1 MKIIYD
7 NKSDSRFRF
16 IAGVAAA
23 FLIIISVVML
33 MIPEAVLADSVS
45 WPNSVADAN
54 AAGRWPAIEEIPA
67 ASWLVMD
74 MQTGETIISYKENER
89 VFPASTTKIMTAL
102 TVLNDPDYNPSKVLT
117 ASSTAV
123 DLSWD
128 SSKIYLQEGE
138 TIVMRDALAGL
149 LLASGNDAANVL
161 AEALSG
167 STEEFSRRMTVEAFA
182 LGAINTSFM
191 NPHGLHD
198 ENHYTTAYDLAI
210 IASAAMKNDIFR
222 QIVSS
227 ESYSLPASNK
237 HMFNGWNL
245 IMNTNRLMYF
255 DDSYLYSPYI
265 SEVKG
270 IKTGTTSKAG
280 FCLVSA
286 AETHD
291 NRELLC
297 VLMGVPYDEIQG
309 STWIYSRTLLEE
321 AARKIGSPQ
330 VAYEDQPNRDDKTDE
345 TTGTD
350 KPVNSETID
359 NETNVT
365 DNSSVDQPAQTS
377 ETTVKGDNNDG
388 LSSVLSDSWFWP
400 AVILAGSIIILV
412 IIVIVQ
418 QRKINFLQQRI
429 RRINRK

>member
-1 MKIIYD
+1 MKIICD
-7 NKSDSRFRF
+7 NNSDRRFRF
-16 IAGVAAA
+16 IAGVAAV
-23 FLIIISVVML
+23 FVLIISVVML
-33 MIPEAVLADSVS
+33 MIPEAVLADSAS
-45 WPNSVADAN
+45 WPNSVEDAN

-102 TVLNDPDYNPSKVLT
+102 TVLNDPDYSPSKVLT
-117 ASSTAV
+117 ASPSAV

-167 STEEFSRRMTVEAFA
+167 SIEEFSRRMTVEAFA

-222 QIVSS
+222 EIVSS
-227 ESYSLPASNK
+227 ENYSLPASNK
-237 HMFNGWNL
+237 HMFNGWNV
-245 IMNTNRLMYF
+245 IMNTNRLMHF

-265 SEVKG
+265 SEVIG

-297 VLMGVPYDEIQG
+297 ILMGVPYDEIQG
-309 STWIYSRTLLEE
+309 STWIYSRTLLED

-330 VAYEDQPNRDDKTDE
+330 VAYEDQPYKDDKTVE
-345 TTGTD
+345 PTGTD

-359 NETNVT
+359 NETNGT
-365 DNSSVDQPAQTS
+365 DNSSDDHPPQTS
-377 ETTVKGDNNDG
+377 ETTVKGDNNEE
-388 LSSVLSDSWFWP
+388 LSNVLSDSWFWP
-400 AVILAGSIIILV
+400 AVVLAGSIIFLV

-418 QRKINFLQQRI
+418 QRKIIFLQQRI
-429 RRINRK
+429 RRINKK

>member
-1 MKIIYD
+1 MVIVPVAVL
-7 NKSDSRFRF
+7 F
-16 IAGVAAA
+16 IVLAI
-23 FLIIISVVML
+23 FLAV
-33 MIPEAVLADSVS
+33 PGAVLADNVS

-54 AAGRWPAIEEIPA
+54 STGRWPEIEDIPA
-67 ASWLVMD
+67 ASWLVID
-74 MQTGETIISYKENER
+74 MKTGETIISYNENER
-89 VFPASTTKIMTAL
+89 VYPASTTKIMTAL
-102 TVLNDPDYNPSKVLT
+102 AVLNDPGYDPQKVLT
-117 ASSTAV
+117 ASASAV

-161 AEALSG
+161 AESLSG
-167 STEEFSRRMTVEAFA
+167 SIEEFSRRMTVEALA

-198 ENHYTTAYDLAI
+198 DNHYTTAQDMAT
-210 IASAAMKNDIFR
+210 IASAAMKQDIFR
-222 QIVSS
+222 EIVSA

-237 HMFNGWNL
+237 HIYNGWNL
-245 IMNTNRLMYF
+245 IMNTNRLMHF

-265 SEVKG
+265 SSVKG

-297 VLMGVPYDEIQG
+297 VLMGVPYNEIQG

-330 VAYEDQPNRDDKTDE
+330 VAYEDRTNKPEEIDE
-345 TTGTD
+345 TT
-350 KPVNSETID
+350 
-359 NETNVT
+359 T
-365 DNSSVDQPAQTS
+365 DNSSSNETDPTS
-377 ETTVKGDNNDG
+377 IETTVTENSKETNESPLPDTTAKDNNSDDV
-388 LSSVLSDSWFWP
+388 SSIMADSWFWP
-400 AVILAGSIIILV
+400 TVILFGSIIFLV
-412 IIVIVQ
+412 IVVIVQ
-418 QRKINFLQQRI
+418 QRKINYLRQNRRI
-429 RRINRK
+429 RRN